1 MTPADAKAAAIT
13 IMGAGM
19 RDACESAVAQALEN
33 GLAAAVVA
41 IEGTTVAVTVTLTRA
56 TTDSM
61 VGWLAS
67 RHPVQSREVIDE

>member
-1 MTPADAKAAAIT
+1 MTPAGAKAAAIT

-19 RDACESAVAQALEN
+19 RDALESSVIEALTN
-33 GLAAAVVA
+33 GHAAATAV
-41 IEGTTVAVTVTLTRA
+41 IEGGSISVTVTLTPD

>member
-1 MTPADAKAAAIT
+1 MTPTDAKAAAAV
-13 IMGAGM
+13 IMESGL
-19 RDACESAVAQALEN
+19 RDALESSVIEALTN
-33 GLAAAVVA
+33 GHAAATAV
-41 IEGTTVAVTVTLTRA
+41 IEGGAVSVTVTLTRA

>member
-1 MTPADAKAAAIT
+1 MTPADAKAAAAV
-13 IMGAGM
+13 IMGAGL
-19 RDACESAVAQALEN
+19 REACELAVVQAMEN

-41 IEGTTVAVTVTLTRA
+41 IEGSSVSVTVTLTRA